1 MAIASS
7 AMEMR
12 SPAVSSMSSSRGG
25 GSVETR
31 LASAIRSSVESP
43 IAETT
48 TTTSWPACLVATTRS
63 ATCLILGASAT
74 EVPPYFCTIKA
85 IGIRSQGV
93 WSRGR
98 ATSGPRCPAR
108 PDRLES
114 LPGSAGRAPRA
125 GPRAPSGRSDPHVA
139 SAGEG
144 AAEGDLVG
152 VLKVAADRQAAGQPR
167 HPHPERRQQ
176 PRQVHGG
183 GLALDVGVGGD
194 DHLAD
199 PVRLDPREQ
208 LADVQVVRAD
218 ALDGADRPAD
228 DVVAAAELA
237 RLLDRHQ
244 VARLL
249 DHAHQGRVAAWVLA
263 DPAGVA
269 FGDVP
274 AVAAE
279 VHPGLDLVDGHGQPL
294 RVRRLDLEQV
304 EGDPLGALGPDPG
317 KPPELVDQ
325 ILDRAFIHVEKV
337 PPAGLEAE
345 ARGQRQPLGDVVQA
359 LRGQVLGLAQAL
371 VHGGGHQVAQH
382 LGVLGVDGVGVDRDR
397 VDHAVALDL
406 GRDDPAAGGALDD
419 LLGQLVLGVLHLL
432 LHLLDLLQHL
442 VRVEPAAAHAHRLPL
457 SLRSLDLGA
466 LARRPPEAL
475 LGCSSITWPPS
486 SRAAQS
492 ATARASAS
500 ESSGSLWSL
509 SGSISNS
516 STAGGSTTGG
526 TAGSAGGAVFWTS
539 GSAASA
545 GSPAGTES
553 PTTTR
558 RPRPPPMTA
567 SSAASTCL
575 SRPFLASASAWK
587 RSSGE
592 NSSSTWR
599 FSSPA
604 SLPCSRKVAV
614 TRLARCTRCIT
625 SPQDRATRARSTGSA
640 GAGAGAAQSSSAATA
655 GSGAGC
661 AFRPFPEGAL
671 ALAAGASPAATIP
684 SAGDPAAE
692 GDPAAGALAGG
703 DPTGGDPAEA
713 GGFARGDPAGGDPPE
728 AGGVA
733 RGGAGA
739 GPGSGAAGAPGS
751 AGAMERRRSRRSMRA
766 SRASA
771 SRDASGMAARAMP
784 TSSTSRWSVAVRM
797 SR

>member
-31 LASAIRSSVESP
+31 LASAIR
-43 IAETT
+43 
-48 TTTSWPACLVATTRS
+48 
-63 ATCLILGASAT
+63 
-74 EVPPYFCTIKA
+74 
-85 IGIRSQGV
+85 
-93 WSRGR
+93 
-98 ATSGPRCPAR
+98 
-108 PDRLES
+108 
-114 LPGSAGRAPRA
+114 AGWAPRA

-218 ALDGADRPAD
+218 ALDGADRPTD

-279 VHPGLDLVDGHGQPL
+279 MHPGLDLVDGHGQPL

-575 SRPFLASASAWK
+575 SRLFLASASAWK

-625 SPQDRATRARSTGSA
+625 SPQDRATR
-640 GAGAGAAQSSSAATA
+640 
-655 GSGAGC
+655 
-661 AFRPFPEGAL
+661 
-671 ALAAGASPAATIP
+671 P

-728 AGGVA
+728 AGGFA